1 MNLLESKKII
11 YTAQSKKFFFAKM
24 FVCKF
29 VLEKNAIPL
38 NPFNVWGYFLNELAD
53 RDLVRRGNNNIVRI
67 SDETWVFGP
76 IADGVL
82 FEIDYAISLNK
93 KIKFFSIGSKFE
105 SIKPLNIDDLHFEP
119 KALKNETKEQII
131 VRLKEYMSSV
141 KDVK

>member
-93 KIKFFSIGSKFE
+93 K
-105 SIKPLNIDDLHFEP
+105 N
-119 KALKNETKEQII
+119 QI
-131 VRLKEYMSSV
+131 LLYWV
-141 KDVK
+141 KI